1 MDLKKLRIPVA
12 ALAISAG
19 GLGFIATKE
28 GTVNRTYFDVKGVP
42 TVCTGHTGPAVSIG
56 QYYTPEQCTE
66 LLRLDVGSAQY
77 AVRKGIKVPLYQSEF
92 DALVDFCFNVG
103 NTACMTS
110 SAFKLINNGDYNAG
124 AQQFLRWKY
133 VGKVDCSVAANKCYG
148 IYQRRLDELKL
159 FKSEH

>member
-1 MDLKKLRIPVA
+1 MDLKRLRIPVA

-19 GLGFIATKE
+19 GIGFVATHE
-28 GTVNRTYFDVKGVP
+28 GTVNRTYLDIKGVP
-42 TVCTGHTGPAVSIG
+42 TACTGHTGADVVLG
-56 QYYTPEQCTE
+56 KYYTPDQCAV
-66 LLRLDVGSAQY
+66 LLQQDSQSAQY

-103 NTACMTS
+103 NTACMKSGVFT
-110 SAFKLINNGDYNAG
+110 LINNGDYNAG

-133 VGKVDCSVAANKCYG
+133 VGKTDCSVVANKCYG